1 MKKQKQ
7 TVSTSA
13 RLSLFDRCRVD
24 DLPAYGTDN
33 ALKTAARDAARAD
46 GIGYDRAAA
55 AIIRKHLS
63 KRFPECKFSVTS
75 GGAGYLDSVSI
86 TIKASPYG
94 RELVKGDPQA
104 YDYRLQWDHLENSAE
119 LEAVLTYCKTLHNA
133 FDADDGDHYADYG
146 AHHDLYGRAEIDYQY
161 QQTAQTPETVAD
173 VEDFRRQKAAQ
184 EAREEAARLERW
196 AREEAERKEAQEQ
209 ERIAEE
215 KRRRDCAEVEAA
227 SAVEDLP
234 EGQQIAMTAMIGG
247 LGKESTAEEARQAAL
262 TRYNPESIVISRR
275 VIFPDADTYRIF
287 SRNLLEDFTFLS
299 GFGGTST
306 EDPRITSHET
316 LNALDSDQ
324 LATVSSYLSNCVA
337 VYIGEELQM
346 VVDPEGYDY
355 ARYCYFPTDATTTL
369 PAPDFLDEQRRISE
383 GKEPFYLPDPISR
396 QIEIADITP
405 GETISVLNLDG
416 FGCSVSLTIGRLEE
430 LKPIQYAQYRDAGS
444 LSIMPTGKRKTE
456 RIIFYGHSTAV
467 FRGSLPDVPDSLK
480 YSETV
485 IHGGTVMRRVNFAGS
500 DSGDF
505 LKKAVKWYIGNGYT
519 PIIDTIRR

>member
-1 MKKQKQ
+1 MKKQ

-33 ALKTAARDAARAD
+33 ALNQAARDAARAD

-75 GGAGYLDSVSI
+75 GGAGYLNSVNI

-104 YDYRLQWDHLENSAE
+104 DNYRLQWDHWENSTE
-119 LEAVLTYCKTLHNA
+119 LEAVLSYCKALHNA
-133 FDADDGDHYADYG
+133 FDADDGDHFADYG
-146 AHHDLYGRAEIDYQY
+146 AHHDLYGQSEIDFQY
-161 QQTAQTPETVAD
+161 QQTAQTPDTVAD

-196 AREEAERKEAQEQ
+196 AREKAERKEAQEK

-215 KRRRDCAEVEAA
+215 KRRRDCAEAEAA
-227 SAVEDLP
+227 ATVEDLP
-234 EGQQIAMTAMIGG
+234 ESQQIAMTAMIGG
-247 LGKESTAEEARQAAL
+247 LGKESTEEEARQDAL
-262 TRYNPESIVISRR
+262 TRLDPVSIVVSRR
-275 VIFPDADTYRIF
+275 VTFPDAESYRKF
-287 SRNLLEDFTFLS
+287 SGHLLVDFSFLS

-306 EDPRITSHET
+306 EDIRITSPVT
-316 LNALDSDQ
+316 LEALDADQ
-324 LATVSSYLSNCVA
+324 LSTVSVYLTNCVA
-337 VYIGEELQM
+337 VYIGDDLQM

-383 GKEPFYLPDPISR
+383 GKDPFYLPEPISR
-396 QIEIADITP
+396 QIDLSNLTP
-405 GETISVLNLDG
+405 GETVSVLNLDG
-416 FGCSVSLTIGRLEE
+416 FGCSVSLTVGQLEE

-444 LSIMPTGKRKTE
+444 LSINPVGKREPKM
-456 RIIFYGHSTAV
+456 IIFYGHRTAV
-467 FRGSLPDVPDSLK
+467 FRGSIPDLPDSLK
-480 YSETV
+480 YSGTV
-485 IHGGTVMRRVNFAGS
+485 IHGKTVLRRVNFAGA

-519 PIIDTIRR
+519 PVIDTIRR

>member
-1 MKKQKQ
+1 MKKQA
-7 TVSTSA
+7 VSTSA

-33 ALKTAARDAARAD
+33 ALNQAARDAARAD

-75 GGAGYLDSVSI
+75 GGAGYLDSVDI

-94 RELVKGDPQA
+94 RELVKGDPHA
-104 YDYRLQWDHLENSAE
+104 DDYRLHWDHLENSAE
-119 LEAVLTYCKTLHNA
+119 LEAVLTYCKALHNA

-146 AHHDLYGRAEIDYQY
+146 AHHDLYGRADIDYQY

-196 AREEAERKEAQEQ
+196 AREEAERKEAQEM

-227 SAVEDLP
+227 ATVYDLP
-234 EGQQIAMTAMIGG
+234 EDLQIALTSMIGG
-247 LGKESTAEEARQAAL
+247 LGKESTDEEARQAAL
-262 TRYNPESIVISRR
+262 TRYNPENIVISRR
-275 VIFPDADTYRIF
+275 VSFPDADAYRKF
-287 SRNLLEDFTFLS
+287 SGNLLEDFTFLS
-299 GFGGTST
+299 GFGGTAT
-306 EDPRITSHET
+306 EDPRITSPEAME
-316 LNALDSDQ
+316 ALDADQ
-324 LATVSSYLSNCVA
+324 LATVSVYLTNCVA
-337 VYIGEELQM
+337 VYIGDELQM

-383 GKEPFYLPDPISR
+383 GKDPFYLPQPIAR
-396 QIEIADITP
+396 QIDISNLTP
-405 GETISVLNLDG
+405 GETVSVLNLDG
-416 FGCSVSLTIGRLEE
+416 FGCSVSLTVGQLEE
-430 LKPIQYAQYRDAGS
+430 LKPIRYAQYKDAGS
-444 LSIMPTGKRKTE
+444 LSIKPTGKRKAE
-456 RIIFYGHSTAV
+456 RIIFYGNRTAV

-480 YSETV
+480 YSESV
-485 IHGGTVMRRVNFAGS
+485 IHGKTILRRVNFAGS
-500 DSGDF
+500 KSGDF
-505 LKKAVKWYIGNGYT
+505 LKKAVKWYIDEGYT